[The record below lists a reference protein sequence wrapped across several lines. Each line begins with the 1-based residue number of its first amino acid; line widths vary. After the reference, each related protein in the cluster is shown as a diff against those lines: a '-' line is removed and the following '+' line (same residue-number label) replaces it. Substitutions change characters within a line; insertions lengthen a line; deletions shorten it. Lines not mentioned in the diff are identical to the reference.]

1 MRAQLSINQLTEFY
15 SGTENKR
22 KRIIEQQKI
31 PNKFLL
37 PWYQQAKAGMRRYFT
52 DINEISPILKTIDLI
67 VKKPATEKKWTQTN
81 KQVSIEAMQRL
92 LEMKMPSILRN
103 NPYEIIKPHDKTV
116 DIYGLNIIVAPEVI
130 IKVNIEGKNVY
141 GAIKFH
147 ISKSK
152 PFSNEQASI
161 STSIIY
167 EYVKKKVAG
176 KDGIVIPEL
185 CFSLDVFGLG
195 LVHAPVNRV
204 RQLNSLS
211 VICNEV
217 INLWNAA

>member
-1 MRAQLSINQLTEFY
+1 MRAQLSINQLAVFF

-37 PWYQQAKAGMRRYFT
+37 PWYQQAKAGMKRYFT
-52 DINEISPILKTIDLI
+52 DINEIGPILKTIDLI

-81 KQVSIEAMQRL
+81 KQVSIEALRRL

-103 NPYEIIKPHDKTV
+103 NPYEIIKPQDKTV

-130 IKVNIEGKNVY
+130 IKVNIEGRSVY

-161 STSIIY
+161 TTSIIY
-167 EYVKKKVAG
+167 EYVKKKVVG
-176 KDGIVIPEL
+176 RDGIVIPEL
-185 CFSLDVFGLG
+185 CFSLDVFGNG
-195 LVHAPVNRV
+195 LIHAP
-204 RQLNSLS
+204 LNTKQNIMALKPICKQ
-211 VICNEV
+211 VIE
-217 INLWNAA
+217 LWDAA